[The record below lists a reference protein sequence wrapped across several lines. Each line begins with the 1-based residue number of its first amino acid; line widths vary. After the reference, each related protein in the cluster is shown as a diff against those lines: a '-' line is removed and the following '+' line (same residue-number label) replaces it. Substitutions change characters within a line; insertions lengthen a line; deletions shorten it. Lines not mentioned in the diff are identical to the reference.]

1 MRRIISVLILVSL
14 LLAAPLLPSCSGPP
28 DRERPLVVATNFAA
42 YDFSRA
48 LCSGFADAVMLLSPG
63 NESHDFEAT
72 VSDISQIEHS
82 SLFVFTGGESDEWI
96 EDLFEAMG
104 DRAEGIRTFAMT
116 EHAELLTEE
125 IPGLISSRDEYDE
138 HVWTSPKNALVI
150 LHDLAEELCGIFPE
164 HEPLIRENLAGY
176 SARISGIDERF
187 EKLAEEAR
195 RKTVIVADRFP
206 LKYLCEEYGFGY
218 YAAFTGC
225 TSNTEPSL
233 STISF
238 LTEKVKEEDI
248 PVIFVIELSD
258 RKTAE
263 FIAGETGAE
272 ILTLQSAHN
281 VTKEEFDSS
290 VTYADLM
297 EMNLAALDAALN

>member
-1 MRRIISVLILVSL
+1 MKRIITILILVSV

-28 DRERPLVVATNFAA
+28 DRERPLVLATNFAA

-72 VSDISQIEHS
+72 VSDISMIERC

-96 EDLFEAMG
+96 EDLFDAMG
-104 DRAEGIRTFAMT
+104 DRAEDIRTFAMT
-116 EHAELLTEE
+116 EHVKLLTEE
-125 IPGLISSRDEYDE
+125 IPGIISSREEYDE
-138 HVWTSPKNALVI
+138 HVWTSPKNALII
-150 LHDLAEELCGIFPE
+150 LEDLAEELCGIFPE
-164 HEPLIRENLAGY
+164 QSSLIRERLEGY
-176 SARISGIDERF
+176 SERIRGIDGRF
-187 EKLAEEAR
+187 EKLAGEAK
-195 RKTVIVADRFP
+195 RKTIVVADRFP
-206 LKYLCEEYGFGY
+206 LKYLCEEYGLGY

-233 STISF
+233 STVYF
-238 LTEKVKEEDI
+238 LIEKVKQEDI

-258 RKTAE
+258 GKTAE
-263 FIAGETGAE
+263 FVAGETGAR

-297 EMNLAALDAALN
+297 EMNLAALDAALK